1 MSAVVEVKWEIRV
14 ETVRAQIP
22 KGELT
27 RESVERLL
35 EAAEAV
41 CAAEQDHSEGVEHQA
56 GVRLSKRQEDRLK
69 WARIAER
76 NAEEHRRS
84 RAGDSA

>member
-1 MSAVVEVKWEIRV
+1 MPNPAIAPLRHAI

-41 CAAEQDHSEGVEHQA
+41 CAAEASRSEEAQPVLR
-56 GVRLSKRQEDRLK
+56 VSKRQEDRLK

-84 RAGDSA
+84 RAGDGA